1 LNKYNE
7 DASFIQSFG
16 KIEKLIIMDSQLYI
30 IPNTVFAPKE
40 YAKYIKIK
48 NSTFYH
54 YSGGPINNF
63 NVPSLIKY
71 LGESSVLETLNLCL
85 NEEKFSSYTQ
95 MITQPDIFPK
105 LKHLKVIFFDLKI
118 LFN

>member
-7 DASFIQSFG
+7 DASFIQTFG
-16 KIEKLIIMDSQLYI
+16 KVEKLIVIDSKLAI
-30 IPNTVFAPKE
+30 DPNKVFAPKDF
-40 YAKYIKIK
+40 AKYIKIK
-48 NSTFYH
+48 NSTFIWR
-54 YSGGPINNF
+54 GQTNNF
-63 NVPSLIKY
+63 NVPALIKY
-71 LGESSVLETLNLCL
+71 LGESSVLETLNLSL

-95 MITQPDIFPK
+95 MVTQPDIFPK